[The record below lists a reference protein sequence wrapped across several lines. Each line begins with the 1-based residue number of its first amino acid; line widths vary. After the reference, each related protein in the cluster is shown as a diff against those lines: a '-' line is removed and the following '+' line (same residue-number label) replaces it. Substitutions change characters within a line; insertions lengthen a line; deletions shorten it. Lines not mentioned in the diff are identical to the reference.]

1 MEVPDKLYAKICHP
15 ISDEY
20 TEITAFED
28 RWDNDVIEYICK
40 DTLLE
45 WAEKKRAQLLAE
57 TELTDDVIMG
67 ICGGLDLLIN
77 KIKSL

>member
-1 MEVPDKLYAKICHP
+1 MIPDKLYAKICHP

-45 WAEKKRAQLLAE
+45 WAKEKKAQLLEEAE
-57 TELTDDVIMG
+57 PTDVTIG
-67 ICGGLDLLIN
+67 IFGGLDLLIN
-77 KIKSL
+77 KIESL